1 MEIKKSRFDYKWVI
15 LVVCFLMEFL
25 CLGFCSS
32 NVGLY
37 TVPVTQALSIDRLA
51 YSYWS
56 SIRYAVQ
63 VVVAL
68 FFGTLINRFGIRKMV
83 FTGLCSMIAATLL
96 RVFGTASN
104 KNIIPK

>member
-1 MEIKKSRFDYKWVI
+1 
-15 LVVCFLMEFL
+15 MEFL
-25 CLGFCSS
+25 CLGFYSS

-37 TVPVTQALSIDRLA
+37 TVPVTQALSIDRLD

-68 FFGTLINRFGIRKMV
+68 FFGNRFSVEGDLNRGDVNETLGK
-83 FTGLCSMIAATLL
+83 ATD
-96 RVFGTASN
+96 FAESIKEDMFSN
-104 KNIIPK
+104 GEDKP